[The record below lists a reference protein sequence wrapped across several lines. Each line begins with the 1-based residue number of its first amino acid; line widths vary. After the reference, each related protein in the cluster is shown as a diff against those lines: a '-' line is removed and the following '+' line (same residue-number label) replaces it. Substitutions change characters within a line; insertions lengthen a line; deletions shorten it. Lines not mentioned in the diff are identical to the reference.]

1 MVTYRCYRVCVSKPW
16 LPAGETFKKW
26 IENPRNMYI
35 GPNLSKY
42 SGGSLID
49 SEWSPTEIFQK
60 HKDLSIASNLFYYEK
75 WVREEK
81 MDNILQL
88 AGMKLGC
95 FCLPTQICHGDVLMR
110 LIIEEMSR
118 VEEDFDTLFQ
128 PLTITSP
135 KPQIPATKRRLF
147 DDGDDKGLSPMTKVA
162 RTHQNLNLNNS

>member
-1 MVTYRCYRVCVSKPW
+1 
-16 LPAGETFKKW
+16 
-26 IENPRNMYI
+26 
-35 GPNLSKY
+35 
-42 SGGSLID
+42 
-49 SEWSPTEIFQK
+49 
-60 HKDLSIASNLFYYEK
+60 
-75 WVREEK
+75 
-81 MDNILQL
+81 
-88 AGMKLGC
+88 
-95 FCLPTQICHGDVLMR
+95 MR

>member
-60 HKDLSIASNLFYYEK
+60 HKDLSIASKLFYYEK

-81 MDNILQL
+81 MSNILQL
-88 AGMKLGC
+88 AGMRLGC
-95 FCLPTQICHGDVLMR
+95 FLPHFLQRDLGRSTSKNYNNFIV
-110 LIIEEMSR
+110 
-118 VEEDFDTLFQ
+118 
-128 PLTITSP
+128 ITCI
-135 KPQIPATKRRLF
+135 KYVFIK
-147 DDGDDKGLSPMTKVA
+147 
-162 RTHQNLNLNNS
+162 